1 MNIEPKDELLYG
13 QACGLW
19 GSDAQLLM
27 LVEECAELQQA
38 LLHLRRHRVDV
49 KTVAGELAD
58 VLIMVEQVT
67 CILWAHNAVDSA
79 KAAKLQR
86 LRERVAAAQSKRDT
100 GATEVDL

>member
-1 MNIEPKDELLYG
+1 MNLQPKDELLYG

-38 LLHLRRHRVDV
+38 VMHLRRDRVSVDD
-49 KTVAGELAD
+49 VAGELAD

-67 CILWAHNAVDSA
+67 CILFAHDAVDGA

-86 LRERVAAAQSKRDT
+86 LRERVAKAQLKRDNE
-100 GATEVDL
+100 GQSR